1 MTILPKANYRL
12 IAIPIKLPMA
22 FFTELEQ
29 NNFKICMQ
37 AKKTPNNQSNPKGG
51 AGGNKNGAEAI
62 RLPKFRL
69 YYKATIF
76 KTQGTDTKQKHIT
89 SMEEDKKP
97 TNKPTHLWSPNM

>member
-37 AKKTPNNQSNPKGG
+37 AKKTPNNQSSPKKEQSCR
-51 AGGNKNGAEAI
+51 NQHSQLQIILQSYSHEDSMVLAEI
-62 RLPKFRL
+62 
-69 YYKATIF
+69 
-76 KTQGTDTKQKHIT
+76 
-89 SMEEDKKP
+89 
-97 TNKPTHLWSPNM
+97 